1 MARSKTSV
9 SARLNRLIKAKER
22 IFALPRGEL
31 LKAKPMAKALGISW
45 PILLGWC
52 DDIDG
57 FEQSGAFERGAQGM
71 DYQFCPVRTVWF
83 LIEHFEAMR
92 AEFSGKTQEEATK
105 AGITLEEGDGAE
117 SWEEV
122 RGRTNLSITVTQA
135 QERQKRTCETDLV
148 KGLFW
153 ASFDGWQTAIMGI
166 RTRMDPNGQM
176 TAAQRE
182 ELDEQLRFACS
193 IGRDGAEQAMKEFD
207 AGLEQKRAA

>member
-92 AEFSGKTQEEATK
+92 AEFSGKTRKKPPRLVSHSTM
-105 AGITLEEGDGAE
+105 GMTPNPG
-117 SWEEV
+117 
-122 RGRTNLSITVTQA
+122 
-135 QERQKRTCETDLV
+135 KRFAAAPTCRSRSHRRRSARSELV
-148 KGLFW
+148 K
-153 ASFDGWQTAIMGI
+153 QT
-166 RTRMDPNGQM
+166 
-176 TAAQRE
+176 
-182 ELDEQLRFACS
+182 S
-193 IGRDGAEQAMKEFD
+193 
-207 AGLEQKRAA
+207 